1 MTNANTVNIFEVANR
16 NMYRFPFKGTS
27 NVEDMWQI
35 SVKELDSVFKVLN
48 SQLKQVQEESL
59 LDVRTQQDQELDIK
73 IAIIKH
79 IVKVKQEEAEKQL
92 QAKSVK
98 EQKQK
103 LMEIYASKKDEDLL
117 KKSPEEIKAMID
129 ALDS

>member
-1 MTNANTVNIFEVANR
+1 MTNANASIFEVAIR
-16 NMYRFPFKGTS
+16 SKFRFPFKGMIS
-27 NVEDMWQI
+27 VEDLFDLN
-35 SVKELDSVFKVLN
+35 VKDLDSVFKVLN
-48 SQLKQVQEESL
+48 SQLKQVKEESL
-59 LDVRTQQDQELDIK
+59 LEIKTQQDQELDMK
-73 IAIIKH
+73 IEIIKH